1 MKLIMAIALGGA
13 IGAVG
18 RYLVAGQVLKLVGG
32 GFPWGTVAVNI
43 LGSFAMGAL
52 IELMA
57 LKWSIS
63 AELRGFLT
71 MGILGAFTTFS
82 TFSLDVATLSGRGDF
97 LAAAGY
103 VLISVTASILALFAG
118 LYLFRQ
124 MLT

>member
-18 RYLVAGQVLKLVGG
+18 RHLLAGQVMKLVAG

-57 LKWSIS
+57 LKWSIG

-71 MGILGAFTTFS
+71 VGILGAFTTFS
-82 TFSLDVATLSGRGDF
+82 TFSLDVALLSGRGEY

-103 VLISVTASILALFAG
+103 VLISVTASILALFTG